1 MKQLI
6 KSVIKHFPVMCLLVN
21 KYIHINLISR
31 EDNTTHFGTMPL
43 LSNRCVVRSAWMSSD
58 SITN

>member
-1 MKQLI
+1 
-6 KSVIKHFPVMCLLVN
+6 MCLLVN